1 MNDFIKTLLARR
13 SIRAYTEEQVREEDL
28 ALILEAGTYAASGRG
43 AQSGKIVVVQDKETI
58 DLLEKL
64 NAEAWGKPES
74 KPFYGAPMVC
84 VVLADTNVPTY
95 QEDGSLIMGNMMAA
109 ASSLGVGSC
118 WIHRAKKVF
127 ATEEGKALLAKW
139 GIEENYAA
147 IAHCILGYPAEAPE
161 AKPRKEG
168 FIVRV

>member
-1 MNDFIKTLLARR
+1 MD
-13 SIRAYTEEQVREEDL
+13 
-28 ALILEAGTYAASGRG
+28 
-43 AQSGKIVVVQDKETI
+43 
-58 DLLEKL
+58 
-64 NAEAWGKPES
+64 
-74 KPFYGAPMVC
+74 PFYGSPC
-84 VVLADTNVPTY
+84 ILVVLADKTWPLGIY
-95 QEDGSLIMGNMMAA
+95 DGSLVMGNLLNAA
-109 ASSLGVGSC
+109 TALGVDSC

-168 FIVRV
+168 FVVRV

>member
-1 MNDFIKTLLARR
+1 MNEFIKTLLARR
-13 SIRAYTEEQVREEDL
+13 SVRAYTTEQVREADL

-43 AQSGKIVVVQDKETI
+43 AQSGKIVVVQDKATI

-74 KPFYGAPMVC
+74 QPFYGAPMVC

-95 QEDGSLIMGNMMAA
+95 LEDGALIMGNMMAA

-127 ATEEGKALLAKW
+127 ATEEGKALLQKW
-139 GIEENYAA
+139 GIGENYAA
-147 IAHCILGYPAEAPE
+147 VAHCILGYPAEQPE
-161 AKPRKEG
+161 AKPRKED
-168 FIVRV
+168 FILRV